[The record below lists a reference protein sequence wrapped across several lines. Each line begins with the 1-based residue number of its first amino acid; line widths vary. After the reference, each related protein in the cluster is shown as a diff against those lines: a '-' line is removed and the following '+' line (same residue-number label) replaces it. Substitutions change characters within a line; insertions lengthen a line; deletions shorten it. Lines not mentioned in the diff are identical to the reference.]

1 MNDSFVTI
9 ARFAML
15 ATSSVVAAQP
25 YETPPAVGAPRP
37 AVIPAPFVQ
46 TLGNGLRVI
55 VVQRSGLPLVT
66 AELVIR
72 SGTEA
77 DPSALSGLAD
87 LTATLLTKGTARRT
101 APQIAEAAEALGGQL
116 DSGAGWHR
124 SFVSMTVTRPQLAAA
139 LDLIADVAMH
149 PRFAAAELERARRL
163 AIDGLNVS
171 LAQPGTLAR
180 LAAVR
185 SAFGASTY
193 GHPANGTPASLAR
206 MRRADVVSLHTRL
219 YRPDNAALIF
229 AGDIDPKDA
238 VALAQTA
245 FERWARPAT
254 ALPATKVNDAQP
266 MARSPLA
273 IAMTGAGQAGVA
285 MAMPTIARAAP
296 DYYAGQV
303 ANTVLGSGY
312 SSRLSQEIR
321 IKRGL
326 SYDVQS
332 RLDARR
338 AGGTFSVSTQTK
350 NASAPEVVTVMLDEI
365 TRMAAAPP
373 DADELNARKLA
384 LIGGFSRSLET
395 TGNLAGSLAA
405 LETNGVDLA
414 ELGRVIGKMEAV
426 TAGEVQAFAKTHW
439 RAGDLRIVVAGDA
452 PQFVDGLRKTY
463 PDLLVIPQAEIDLDA
478 PGLVK
483 GARLTP

>member
-1 MNDSFVTI
+1 MNGS
-9 ARFAML
+9 FAML
-15 ATSSVVAAQP
+15 ALFAGLAASRAVAAQP
-25 YETPPAVGAPRP
+25 YETPPPVGAPRP

-55 VVQRSGLPLVT
+55 VVQRKGLPLVT

-72 SGTEA
+72 GGTEA

-101 APQIAEAAEALGGQL
+101 APQLAEAAEALGGQL
-116 DSGAGWHR
+116 ESGAGWHR

-139 LDLIADVAMH
+139 LDLIADVAVH

-193 GHPANGTPASLAR
+193 GHSARGTPASLAR
-206 MRRADVVSLHTRL
+206 MRRADIVTLHARL

-238 VALAQTA
+238 VALAQAA
-245 FERWARPAT
+245 FGGWARPAT
-254 ALPATKVNDAQP
+254 ALQAASVTAAQP
-266 MARSPLA
+266 TARSPLA
-273 IAMTGAGQAGVA
+273 IAMAGAGQAGVA

-303 ANTVLGSGY
+303 ANTVLGNGY
-312 SSRLSQEIR
+312 SSRLNQEIR

-326 SYDVQS
+326 SYGVQS
-332 RLDARR
+332 QLDARR
-338 AGGTFSVSTQTK
+338 AGGIFSMLSQTK

-365 TRMAAAPP
+365 ARMGTAPP
-373 DADELNARKLA
+373 DADELAARKLA
-384 LIGGFSRSLET
+384 LIGTFSRSLET
-395 TGNLAGSLAA
+395 TEDLAGNLAV
-405 LETNGVDLA
+405 LEASGVDLA

-426 TAGEVQAFAKTHW
+426 TANDVQTFAKAHW
-439 RAGDLRIVVAGDA
+439 RTGDLRIVVAGDA
-452 PQFVDGLRKTY
+452 PQFADGLRKTY
-463 PDLLVIPQAEIDLDA
+463 PDLLVIPQADVDLDA
-478 PGLVK
+478 PGVVK
-483 GARLTP
+483 PTAR

>member
-1 MNDSFVTI
+1 MKASVTL
-9 ARFAML
+9 MSLL
-15 ATSSVVAAQP
+15 AALAPGSVVVAQP
-25 YETPPAVGAPRP
+25 YETPPPAGAPRP

-55 VVQRSGLPLVT
+55 VVERKGLPLVT

-77 DPSALSGLAD
+77 DPAALSGLAD

-101 APQIAEAAEALGGQL
+101 APQIADAAEALGGQL
-116 DSGAGWHR
+116 ESGAGWHR

-139 LDLIADVAMH
+139 LDLIADVTRH

-171 LAQPGTLAR
+171 LAQPGTLAH

-185 SAFGASTY
+185 AAFGASPY
-193 GHPANGTPASLAR
+193 GHSAQGTPASLAR
-206 MRRADVVSLHTRL
+206 TRRADVVTLHTRL

-238 VALAQTA
+238 VALAQAA
-245 FERWARPAT
+245 FGRWTRPAT
-254 ALPATKVNDAQP
+254 ALPATSVSAAQP
-266 MARSPLA
+266 TARSPLA
-273 IAMTGAGQAGVA
+273 IAMAGAGQAGVA

-303 ANTVLGSGY
+303 ANTILGSGY
-312 SSRLSQEIR
+312 SSRLNQEIR
-321 IKRGL
+321 IRRGL
-326 SYDVQS
+326 SYGVQS
-332 RLDARR
+332 QLDARR
-338 AGGTFSVSTQTK
+338 AGGTFSVSSQTK
-350 NASAPEVVTVMLDEI
+350 NASAPEVVAVMLDEVA
-365 TRMAAAPP
+365 RMGTAPP
-373 DADELNARKLA
+373 DADELAARKLA

-395 TGNLAGSLAA
+395 TEDLAGRLAA
-405 LETNGVDLA
+405 LEANGVDLA
-414 ELGRVIGKMEAV
+414 ELGRVIGKMDAV
-426 TAGEVQAFAKTHW
+426 TASDVQAFANAHW

-452 PQFVDGLRKTY
+452 PQFADGLRKAY
-463 PDLLVIPQAEIDLDA
+463 PALLVIPQTEVDLDA
-478 PGLVK
+478 PGLTK
-483 GARLTP
+483 ATAK

>member
-1 MNDSFVTI
+1 MTRSMPLV
-9 ARFAML
+9 ALL
-15 ATSSVVAAQP
+15 AALGTLDAVAQP
-25 YETPPAVGAPRP
+25 YETPPPVGPPRP
-37 AVIPAPFVQ
+37 AIIPAPFVQ

-55 VVQRSGLPLVT
+55 VVQRRGLPLVT

-101 APQIAEAAEALGGQL
+101 APQIAEVAEALGGQL
-116 DSGAGWHR
+116 ESGAGWHR

-139 LDLIADVAMH
+139 LELIADVAMH

-163 AIDGLNVS
+163 AIDGLNVA
-171 LAQPGTLAR
+171 LTQPGTLAR
-180 LAAVR
+180 LAADR

-193 GHPANGTPASLAR
+193 GHPANGTPASLSR
-206 MRRADVVSLHTRL
+206 LRRADVVALHTRL

-229 AGDIDPKDA
+229 AGDVDPKDA
-238 VALAQTA
+238 VSLAQAA
-245 FERWARPAT
+245 FGRWARPPT
-254 ALPATKVNDAQP
+254 VMPTTSVNAAQP
-266 MARSPLA
+266 LARSPLA
-273 IAMTGAGQAGVA
+273 IAMPGAGQAGVA
-285 MAMPTIARAAP
+285 MAMPTIARSAP

-303 ANTVLGSGY
+303 ANTILGNGY
-312 SSRLSQEIR
+312 SSRLNQEIR

-326 SYDVQS
+326 SYGVQS

-338 AGGTFSVSTQTK
+338 AGGTFSMAAQTK

-365 TRMAAAPP
+365 ARMATAPV
-373 DADELNARKLA
+373 DADELAARKLA
-384 LIGGFSRSLET
+384 LIGNFSRRLET
-395 TGNLAGSLAA
+395 TEDLAGSLAA
-405 LETNGVDLA
+405 LETNGIDLA
-414 ELGRVIGKMEAV
+414 ELGRVIGRM
-426 TAGEVQAFAKTHW
+426 GEVSASDVQAFAKAHW

-452 PQFVDGLRKTY
+452 AQFVDALRKAH
-463 PDLLVIPQAEIDLDA
+463 PDLLVIPQADVDLDA

-483 GARLTP
+483 AAAQ